1 LLSFDSFEFFANLFV
16 LLAVLVPVYR
26 IVKNVLARRLLLG
39 LAGLYLLFLIAPR
52 LALFYVGFWL
62 LVGLLQ
68 WAVGRSAE
76 SRFATPVFALSA
88 VAVLAPMVV
97 WKIWTDTF
105 VIHFNL
111 WGDTA
116 VRGFLGPWGDLDLA
130 RDIILPLGLS
140 FSTFRGL
147 DLLIKNYLGVLE
159 PLRADEV
166 FFYGF
171 FPPVQLIGPVI
182 QYTEIKDGVRP
193 GRTKLTEDLR
203 EGLLLIVSG
212 LFKIFVVSFPLQS
225 SSDVF
230 GALDQNGLGVLWLE
244 LLLFTLYFYF
254 NFAGYSDLA
263 VGASRLLGFEI
274 GRNFDWPYAK
284 TNPQAFWNSWHIS
297 LTGFFRRN
305 VFVPFGGMRERSQY
319 RAIFLTIMA
328 IALWHDISIP
338 LVVFG
343 LYHAA
348 GLIGHRYLL
357 TKRPPPAE
365 EPFLRRL
372 PKMAAMVGFFGLSL
386 PLMVIKANQIVPVY
400 SHLVGVS

>member
-1 LLSFDSFEFFANLFV
+1 LLNFDSFEFFANLFV
-16 LLAVLVPVYR
+16 VLAVILPAYR
-26 IVKNVLARRLLLG
+26 LIRNVLVRRLLLG
-39 LAGLYLLFLIAPR
+39 VLGVYVLWLIAPR
-52 LALFYVGFWL
+52 LALFYLVFWV
-62 LVGLLQ
+62 LVGLLH
-68 WAVGRSAE
+68 WVIARTAEKRYGTLIFAVS
-76 SRFATPVFALSA
+76 L
-88 VAVLAPMVV
+88 VAVLAPMLT
-97 WKIWTDTF
+97 WKIWTDAF
-105 VIHFNL
+105 VIDFNL
-111 WGDTA
+111 WSDSVVQT
-116 VRGFLGPWGDLDLA
+116 LIGPWGAVDLA

-140 FSTFRGL
+140 FSTFRAL
-147 DLLIKNYLGVLE
+147 DLLIKTYLGVME

-182 QYTEIKDGVRP
+182 QYTEIRDGVRP
-193 GRTKLTEDLR
+193 GQTKLTTDVR

-212 LFKIFVVSFPLQS
+212 LFKIFIVSYPLQS
-225 SSDVF
+225 SKDVF
-230 GALDQNGLGVLWLE
+230 GALDQNSIGVLWLE
-244 LLLFTLYFYF
+244 LLLFTLYFFF

-263 VGASRLLGFEI
+263 VGASRLLGYNI

-284 TNPQAFWNSWHIS
+284 TNPQSFWNSWHIS

-357 TKRPPPAE
+357 TKRQPRAA
-365 EPFLRRL
+365 EPFLLRL
-372 PKMAAMVGFFGLSL
+372 PKMAAMVTFFGLSL
-386 PLMVIKANQIVPVY
+386 PLVVVKANQIIPVY
-400 SHLVGVS
+400 SHLIGVS

>member
-1 LLSFDSFEFFANLFV
+1 MLNFDSFEFFANLFV
-16 LLAVLVPVYR
+16 VLAILVPVYR
-26 IVKNVLARRLLLG
+26 LIKNVLARRLLLG
-39 LAGLYLLFLIAPR
+39 VVGVYLLWLIAPR
-52 LALFYVGFWL
+52 LALFYVIFWL

-68 WAVGRSAE
+68 WVVGRTAE
-76 SRFATPVFALSA
+76 RRYATPVFVLSML
-88 VAVLAPMVV
+88 AVLAPMLV
-97 WKIWTDTF
+97 WKIWTDAF
-105 VIHFNL
+105 VIDFNL
-111 WGDTA
+111 WGDSA
-116 VRGFLGPWGDLDLA
+116 VRGLLGPWGAVDLA

-159 PLRADEV
+159 PLRPDEV

-182 QYTEIKDGVRP
+182 QYTEIRDAVRP
-193 GRTKLTEDLR
+193 GLTKVVDDAR
-203 EGLLLIVSG
+203 DGLLLIASG
-212 LFKIFVVSFPLQS
+212 LFKIFVISYPLQS

-230 GALDQNGLGVLWLE
+230 GALNNNGLGVLWLE
-244 LLLFTLYFYF
+244 LLLFTMYFFF

-263 VGASRLLGFEI
+263 IGASRLLGFDI
-274 GRNFDWPYAK
+274 ARNFDWPYAK
-284 TNPQAFWNSWHIS
+284 TNPQSFWNSWHIS

-305 VFVPFGGMRERSQY
+305 VFVPFGGMRQHSQY

-328 IALWHDISIP
+328 IALWHGISIP

-348 GLIGHRYLL
+348 GLMGHRYLL
-357 TKRPPPAE
+357 TKRQPPASE
-365 EPFLRRL
+365 SFLRRL

-386 PLMVIKANQIVPVY
+386 PLMVIKAGQIVPVY